1 MDQSRTFRNHILRT
15 LARSDLAALAPHLH
29 PVRLPAGKVIEEPGK
44 PIQAIV
50 FLDCGFISV
59 VARGKQDRR
68 IETGFIGFEGMTG
81 VPVILGDDRSPHETF
96 VQAAGSGHCVETQD
110 IQVLMRTHPGLREV
124 FLRFALA
131 YMVQT
136 AHTALANGRARIE
149 ERLARWLLMA
159 HDRMERPD
167 LPLTHELLS
176 IMLGVRRPGVTD
188 ALHRLEGYRTIRAR
202 RGVITILD
210 RERLLEIA
218 DASYGLPELEY
229 KRLLA
234 DPAHAHPSAGANA
247 NNGRLVGALRSDPA
261 ACVAAALGEHET

>member
-1 MDQSRTFRNHILRT
+1 MDQTRTYRNHILRT
-15 LARSDLAALAPHLH
+15 LNRTDLLALSAHLD
-29 PVRLPAGKVIEEPGK
+29 PMRLPAGRIIEEPDQ
-44 PIQAIV
+44 PIRQIV
-50 FLDCGFISV
+50 FPDSGFISI
-59 VARGKQDRR
+59 VATGKQDRR
-68 IETGFIGFEGMTG
+68 IETGFVGFEGMTG
-81 VPVILGDDRSPHETF
+81 VPVIMGDDRSPHETF
-96 VQAAGSGHCVETQD
+96 VQVGGSGHCVETD
-110 IQVLMRTHPGLREV
+110 TLRTLMSEHPGLRES

-159 HDRMERPD
+159 HDRMERPE

-210 RERLLEIA
+210 RRRLMEIA

-229 KRLLA
+229 RRLMG
-234 DPAHAHPSAGANA
+234 DPARTTGSGAA
-247 NNGRLVGALRSDPA
+247 NGRAPAILRVGAQ
-261 ACVAAALGEHET
+261 VAAASSATASGEG

>member
-1 MDQSRTFRNHILRT
+1 MDQSRNFRNHILKT
-15 LARSDLAALAPHLH
+15 LSRSDLAALAPFLH
-29 PVRLPAGKVIEEPGK
+29 PIRLPVGKVIEEPGE
-44 PIQAIV
+44 PIRIV
-50 FLDCGFISV
+50 VFPDLGFISV
-59 VARGKQDRR
+59 VAAGKQERR

-81 VPVILGDDRSPHETF
+81 VPVVLGDDRSPHETF
-96 VQAAGSGHCVETQD
+96 VQVAGAGHCVETED
-110 IQVLMRTHPGLREV
+110 LRAVMRTHPSMRET
-124 FLRFALA
+124 FLRFALT
-131 YMVQT
+131 YVVQT

-176 IMLGVRRPGVTD
+176 VMLGVRRPGVTD

-218 DASYGLPELEY
+218 DASYGLPETEY
-229 KRLLA
+229 RRLLG
-234 DPAHAHPSAGANA
+234 DPSRPPSGGSGAPRPPPPPIRMAASAQILRSAGE
-247 NNGRLVGALRSDPA
+247 P
-261 ACVAAALGEHET
+261 GES

>member
-1 MDQSRTFRNHILRT
+1 MDQTRTYRNHILRT
-15 LARSDLAALAPHLH
+15 LNRTDLLALSAHLN
-29 PVRLPAGKVIEEPGK
+29 PMRLPAGRVIEEPDQ
-44 PIQAIV
+44 PIRQIV
-50 FLDCGFISV
+50 FPDSGFISV
-59 VARGKQDRR
+59 VATGKQDRR
-68 IETGFIGFEGMTG
+68 IETGFVGFEGMTG
-81 VPVILGDDRSPHETF
+81 VPVIMGDDRSPHETF
-96 VQAAGSGHCVETQD
+96 VQVAGAGHCVESETLRT
-110 IQVLMRTHPGLREV
+110 LMGDHPGLRES

-159 HDRMERPD
+159 HDRMERPE

-210 RERLLEIA
+210 RHRLMEIA

-229 KRLLA
+229 RRLLG
-234 DPAHAHPSAGANA
+234 DPARTTGLAGAN
-247 NNGRLVGALRSDPA
+247 GRTPTAPRLGAHIGA
-261 ACVAAALGEHET
+261 AGSPVTSSES

>member
-1 MDQSRTFRNHILRT
+1 MDQSRTYRNHILKILPRGD
-15 LARSDLAALAPHLH
+15 LSALAAHLH
-29 PVRLPAGKVIEEPGK
+29 PIRLPAGKVLEQPNEP
-44 PIQAIV
+44 IRQIV
-50 FLDCGFISV
+50 FPDSGFISV
-59 VARGKQDRR
+59 VASGKQERR
-68 IETGFIGFEGMTG
+68 IETGFVGFEGMTG
-81 VPVILGDDRSPHETF
+81 VPVVMGDDRSPHETF
-96 VQAAGSGHCVETQD
+96 VQVAGAGHCVETEDFQA
-110 IQVLMRTHPGLREV
+110 LMNSHPGLKEV

-159 HDRMERPD
+159 HDRMERPE

-176 IMLGVRRPGVTD
+176 VMLGVRRPGVTD

-218 DASYGLPELEY
+218 NASYGLPEAEY
-229 KRLLA
+229 RRILG
-234 DPAHAHPSAGANA
+234 DPVRGPVVPGANGRPA
-247 NNGRLVGALRSDPA
+247 NLRLAGGAAEARGLA
-261 ACVAAALGEHET
+261 AREG

>member
-1 MDQSRTFRNHILRT
+1 MDPSRTYRNHILKILPR
-15 LARSDLAALAPHLH
+15 ADLAALSPYLH
-29 PVRLPAGKVIEEPGK
+29 PVRLPVGKVLEEPDQ
-44 PIQAIV
+44 PIRQVI
-50 FLDCGFISV
+50 FPDSGFISV
-59 VARGKQDRR
+59 VATGKQDRR
-68 IETGFIGFEGMTG
+68 IETGFVGFEGMTG
-81 VPVILGDDRSPHETF
+81 VPVVMGDDRSPHETF
-96 VQAAGSGHCVETQD
+96 VQVAGSGQCIESDDLRAV
-110 IQVLMRTHPGLREV
+110 MRAHPGLREIL
-124 FLRFALA
+124 LRFALA
-131 YMVQT
+131 YMAQT

-159 HDRMERPD
+159 HDRMERPE

-229 KRLLA
+229 ARLLG
-234 DPAHAHPSAGANA
+234 DPTRLSGPGPANGRSATALRLAPSAPGFGASA
-247 NNGRLVGALRSDPA
+247 TQRES
-261 ACVAAALGEHET
+261 

>member
-1 MDQSRTFRNHILRT
+1 MDQSRSYRNHILSS
-15 LARSDLAALAPHLH
+15 LSWGDLMALSAHLH
-29 PVRLPAGKVIEEPGK
+29 PIRLPVGKVLEEPDQ
-44 PIQAIV
+44 PIRQVV
-50 FLDCGFISV
+50 FPDSGFISV
-59 VARGKQDRR
+59 VATGKHERR

-81 VPVILGDDRSPHETF
+81 VPVVMGDDRSPHETF
-96 VQAAGSGHCVETQD
+96 VQVAGAGQCVETQD
-110 IQVLMRTHPGLREV
+110 LRALMADHPGMRET
-124 FLRFALA
+124 FLKFALT

-159 HDRMERPD
+159 HDRMERPE

-188 ALHRLEGYRTIRAR
+188 ALHKLEGYRTIRAR

-210 RERLLEIA
+210 RDRLLEIA

-229 KRLLA
+229 RRLLGEPTRGPVA
-234 DPAHAHPSAGANA
+234 PVP
-247 NNGRLVGALRSDPA
+247 NGRPGGALR
-261 ACVAAALGEHET
+261 LGPGSAGFGAMATHGDS